1 MNTTYARNFAN
12 KYNKMAVQ
20 TGVDSGSPHRLVQM
34 LFEGAL
40 EKIAVA
46 KGHLKRG
53 AIPEKGRHIS
63 WAISII
69 EGLRASLDME
79 RGGEIAGNLNDLYD
93 YMKRRLL
100 EANLAS
106 DPALLDEVAS
116 LLREIK
122 DAWDAIAPESGA

>member
-46 KGHLKRG
+46 KGHLDRG
-53 AIPEKGRHIS
+53 QIPEKGRHIS

-69 EGLRASLDME
+69 EGLRASLDMD
-79 RGGEIAGNLNDLYD
+79 RGGDIANNLSDLYD

-100 EANLAS
+100 EANLANDS
-106 DPALLDEVAS
+106 QILDEVSS
-116 LLREIK
+116 LMREIK
-122 DAWDAIAPESGA
+122 EAWDAIAPGRGM